1 MILLTG
7 ATGFVGSNL
16 LKTLLARKYQLCCIK
31 RSSSNDSRVLEFMDA
46 CIWYNIDEIDVESIF
61 LNHPIETVI
70 HCATDYGRD
79 GADAVQVYQSNIS
92 FPLKLLDCAQRH
104 GSRLFINTDSFFVRQ
119 ADALWRE
126 GKEPYKAMYTRSKY
140 IFTCVVKD
148 QIKRRKISFV
158 NLQLEHVYGPGDG
171 KDKFVSFLLESLL
184 CNREW
189 LKLTSG
195 DQMRDFIYVEDVANA
210 YLAVLENI
218 GEFERGIFYQF
229 ELGTGRATTLRAFI
243 EKAKEVT
250 GSVTRL
256 EFGQK
261 PMMEHEVMYSCAD
274 NHGLIQLGWRPQ
286 FSIAEGLEK
295 LIHSMYLKKN

>member
-16 LKTLLARKYQLCCIK
+16 LKALLARRYQLCCIK
-31 RSSSNDSRVLEFMDA
+31 RSSSNCSRVLEFMDA
-46 CIWYNIDEIDVESIF
+46 CIWYNIDEIDMESIF

-79 GADAVQVYQSNIS
+79 EADAVQVYQSNIS
-92 FPLKLLDCAQRH
+92 FPLKLLDCAERH
-104 GSRLFINTDSFFVRQ
+104 GSQCFINTDSFFVRQ

-126 GKEPYKAMYTRSKY
+126 GQEPYKAMYTRSKY
-140 IFTCVVKD
+140 MFTCVVKE
-148 QIKRRKISFV
+148 QIERKKISFV

-184 CNREW
+184 CNQEW

-195 DQMRDFIYVEDVANA
+195 NQIRDFIYVEDAVNA

-218 GEFERGIFYQF
+218 EEFETGMFYQF
-229 ELGTGRATTLRAFI
+229 ELGTGKGTTLRAFI

-261 PMMEHEVMYSCAD
+261 SMADHEVMYSCAH
-274 NHGLIQLGWRPQ
+274 NNELIQLGWRPQ

-295 LIHSMYLKKN
+295 MIHSMYLEKN